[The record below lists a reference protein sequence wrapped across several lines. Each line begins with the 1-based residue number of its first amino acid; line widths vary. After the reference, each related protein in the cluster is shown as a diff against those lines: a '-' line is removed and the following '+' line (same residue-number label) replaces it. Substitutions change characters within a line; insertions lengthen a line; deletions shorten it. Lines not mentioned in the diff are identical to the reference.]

1 MYEIYV
7 LGDYIRRNGI
17 GSMPACPNSFY
28 NNPFSMWIV
37 NVVTLMFEFYYS
49 HNIIGT
55 GSFLFKLSKF

>member
-28 NNPFSMWIV
+28 NNPFSMLIGL
-37 NVVTLMFEFYYS
+37 LMW
-49 HNIIGT
+49 
-55 GSFLFKLSKF
+55 LR